1 MGKHPIRNFF
11 AFIIKSSLPNEINK
25 QRLLSSLNGS
35 IGAWLARLSQ
45 SNNSRDCIVLG
56 FCFLGVFL
64 DRNEVDL
71 RLACF

>member
-11 AFIIKSSLPNEINK
+11 AFKIKSSNPSEINK
-25 QRLLSSLNGS
+25 KRLLPYLSGS
-35 IGAWLARLSQ
+35 IVTWLARFSQ
-45 SNNSRDCIVLG
+45 SKNSRDCIVLG
-56 FCFLGVFL
+56 SCFLGVFL

>member
-11 AFIIKSSLPNEINK
+11 AFKIKSFLPNEINK

-56 FCFLGVFL
+56 SCFLGVFL

>member
-11 AFIIKSSLPNEINK
+11 AYKIKSSNPSEINE
-25 QRLLSSLNGS
+25 QRLQSSLNGS
-35 IGAWLARLSQ
+35 IVTWLARFSQ

-56 FCFLGVFL
+56 SCFLGVFL